1 MKRCQAK
8 IPGTTAFYL
17 HGTQCGCSPTK
28 SGPCKI
34 KAHSAY
40 VAYEIR
46 TLKLRRLACVRLWN
60 DSYALQYQQRW
71 LNSFVVIWDEH
82 CYCCETLTH
91 THSVSLSLSPTHS
104 HKPVHLAKRA
114 CIDTAESTTCG
125 DCPAG
130 YTNDGAK
137 GCKGLCVRVCMSS
150 CRRTDVWGVFVW
162 ANWLNSVVMIRDEN
176 RCCCETHTNA
186 CPHTNMCT

>member
-8 IPGTTAFYL
+8 FPGTTAFYL

-46 TLKLRRLACVRLWN
+46 TLKLRRLACVSLWN

-82 CYCCETLTH
+82 CYCCETHTH
-91 THSVSLSLSPTHS
+91 THSVSLSLTHTLTPTCALSKTRMHRHGGIHDMWRLPS
-104 HKPVHLAKRA
+104 WVYQRRSEGVQRFVRA
-114 CIDTAESTTCG
+114 CV
-125 DCPAG
+125 
-130 YTNDGAK
+130 Y
-137 GCKGLCVRVCMSS
+137 
-150 CRRTDVWGVFVW
+150 VFVS
-162 ANWLNSVVMIRDEN
+162 AN
-176 RCCCETHTNA
+176 RCMGRVRLGKLA
-186 CPHTNMCT
+186 